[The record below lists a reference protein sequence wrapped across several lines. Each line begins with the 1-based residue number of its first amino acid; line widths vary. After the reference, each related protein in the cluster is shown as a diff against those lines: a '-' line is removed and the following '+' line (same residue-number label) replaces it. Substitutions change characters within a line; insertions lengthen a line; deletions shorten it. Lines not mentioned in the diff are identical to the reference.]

1 MKFKTLKTNLSNL
14 KIKSYFKRFGLDEIT
29 KHKNFKKR
37 KVNQMID
44 DFAFQPELDELYL
57 LHRYIIQFRRMTI
70 LEFGIGWSTIVMA
83 NALQYNRNKYLS
95 KVENLR
101 MSNAGQIH
109 CLDNSKS
116 WAKKMKIKL
125 KRYSKIVK
133 LNYSEVFM
141 DRFNGKI
148 CTSFKDALKE
158 KPDIS
163 IICNETS
170 FHVDTALE
178 LAKIN
183 SHLFI
188 EKPLS
193 HSLVNLTKLLK
204 IVKRKKLIT
213 MVGCNM
219 RFHDGIKSIKKLLDK
234 NELGQIFSVTAENG
248 SYMPDWHPGE
258 DYHISYASNK
268 KMGGGVVLTQIHEID
283 YLFWFFGK
291 VSNVLS
297 ISDKLSD
304 LQLDVEDFSS
314 SILKFKNN
322 IVAEIHLDY
331 YQKPSV
337 RKCKII
343 GRKGKIIWNYENNH
357 LQIFKNS
364 TKKLSTKLIDKKF
377 DRNKMYVEELKY
389 FLNCVKNKKT
399 CMNSIIEA
407 YEVQKIAFA
416 MKNSSNK
423 GKKIF

>member
-1 MKFKTLKTNLSNL
+1 MGYGSIGKRHTDNLLNIGKL
-14 KIKSYFKRFGLDEIT
+14 EI
-29 KHKNFKKR
+29 
-37 KVNQMID
+37 
-44 DFAFQPELDELYL
+44 
-57 LHRYIIQFRRMTI
+57 
-70 LEFGIGWSTIVMA
+70 IV
-83 NALQYNRNKYLS
+83 
-95 KVENLR
+95 
-101 MSNAGQIH
+101 
-109 CLDNSKS
+109 
-116 WAKKMKIKL
+116 
-125 KRYSKIVK
+125 YSKNKESFKLVK
-133 LNYSEVFM
+133 KGV
-141 DRFNGKI
+141 KI

-170 FHVDTALE
+170 FHVDTAIK

-423 GKKIF
+423 GKKISLK

>member
-1 MKFKTLKTNLSNL
+1 MGYGSIGKRHTDNLLNIGKL
-14 KIKSYFKRFGLDEIT
+14 EI
-29 KHKNFKKR
+29 
-37 KVNQMID
+37 
-44 DFAFQPELDELYL
+44 
-57 LHRYIIQFRRMTI
+57 
-70 LEFGIGWSTIVMA
+70 IV
-83 NALQYNRNKYLS
+83 
-95 KVENLR
+95 
-101 MSNAGQIH
+101 
-109 CLDNSKS
+109 
-116 WAKKMKIKL
+116 
-125 KRYSKIVK
+125 YSKNKESFKLVK
-133 LNYSEVFM
+133 KGV
-141 DRFNGKI
+141 KI
-148 CTSFKDALKE
+148 FTSFKDALKE

-170 FHVDTALE
+170 FHIDTAIK

-389 FLNCVKNKKT
+389 FLNCVNNKKT

-423 GKKIF
+423 GKKISLK

>member
-1 MKFKTLKTNLSNL
+1 VGYGSIGKRHTDNLLNIGKL
-14 KIKSYFKRFGLDEIT
+14 EI
-29 KHKNFKKR
+29 
-37 KVNQMID
+37 
-44 DFAFQPELDELYL
+44 
-57 LHRYIIQFRRMTI
+57 
-70 LEFGIGWSTIVMA
+70 IV
-83 NALQYNRNKYLS
+83 
-95 KVENLR
+95 
-101 MSNAGQIH
+101 
-109 CLDNSKS
+109 
-116 WAKKMKIKL
+116 
-125 KRYSKIVK
+125 YSKNKESFKLVK
-133 LNYSEVFM
+133 KGV
-141 DRFNGKI
+141 KI

-170 FHVDTALE
+170 FHVDTAIK

-389 FLNCVKNKKT
+389 FLNCVNNKKT

-423 GKKIF
+423 GKKISLK

>member
-1 MKFKTLKTNLSNL
+1 MGYGSIGKRHTDNLLNIGKL
-14 KIKSYFKRFGLDEIT
+14 EI
-29 KHKNFKKR
+29 
-37 KVNQMID
+37 
-44 DFAFQPELDELYL
+44 
-57 LHRYIIQFRRMTI
+57 
-70 LEFGIGWSTIVMA
+70 IV
-83 NALQYNRNKYLS
+83 
-95 KVENLR
+95 
-101 MSNAGQIH
+101 
-109 CLDNSKS
+109 
-116 WAKKMKIKL
+116 
-125 KRYSKIVK
+125 YSKNKESFKLVK
-133 LNYSEVFM
+133 KGV
-141 DRFNGKI
+141 KI

-170 FHVDTALE
+170 FHVDTAIK

-364 TKKLSTKLIDKKF
+364 TKKFSTKLIDKKF

-389 FLNCVKNKKT
+389 FLNCVNNKKT

-423 GKKIF
+423 GKKISLK

>member
-1 MKFKTLKTNLSNL
+1 MCL
-14 KIKSYFKRFGLDEIT
+14 KILIVGYGSIGKRHTDNLLKIGNSEIIVYSNNKESFKLI
-29 KHKNFKKR
+29 KR
-37 KVNQMID
+37 GV
-44 DFAFQPELDELYL
+44 
-57 LHRYIIQFRRMTI
+57 
-70 LEFGIGWSTIVMA
+70 
-83 NALQYNRNKYLS
+83 
-95 KVENLR
+95 
-101 MSNAGQIH
+101 
-109 CLDNSKS
+109 
-116 WAKKMKIKL
+116 KI
-125 KRYSKIVK
+125 Y
-133 LNYSEVFM
+133 
-141 DRFNGKI
+141 
-148 CTSFKDALKE
+148 TSFEDALKE

-170 FHVDTALE
+170 FHVDTAIK

-204 IVKRKKLIT
+204 IVKEKKLIT

-219 RFHDGIKSIKKLLDK
+219 RFHDGIKSIKKLLEK
-234 NELGQIFSVTAENG
+234 NELGQIFSVIAENG

-268 KMGGGVVLTQIHEID
+268 KLGGGVVLTQIHEID

-291 VSNVLS
+291 VSEVIS

-322 IVAEIHLDY
+322 IVAEVHLDY

-337 RKCKII
+337 RTCKII
-343 GRKGKIIWNYENNH
+343 GKKGKIIWNYENNH

-364 TKKLSTKLIDKKF
+364 TKQFSTKMIDKKY

-389 FLNCVKNKKT
+389 FLNCVKKKKT
-399 CMNSIIEA
+399 CMNSIVEA

-416 MKNSSNK
+416 IKNSSNK
-423 GKKIF
+423 NKKISLK

>member
-1 MKFKTLKTNLSNL
+1 MGYGSIGKRHTDNLLNIGKL
-14 KIKSYFKRFGLDEIT
+14 EI
-29 KHKNFKKR
+29 
-37 KVNQMID
+37 
-44 DFAFQPELDELYL
+44 
-57 LHRYIIQFRRMTI
+57 
-70 LEFGIGWSTIVMA
+70 IV
-83 NALQYNRNKYLS
+83 
-95 KVENLR
+95 
-101 MSNAGQIH
+101 
-109 CLDNSKS
+109 
-116 WAKKMKIKL
+116 
-125 KRYSKIVK
+125 YSKNKESFKLVK
-133 LNYSEVFM
+133 KGV
-141 DRFNGKI
+141 KI

-170 FHVDTALE
+170 FHVDTAIK

-258 DYHISYASNK
+258 DYRISYASNK

-389 FLNCVKNKKT
+389 FLNCVNNKKT

-423 GKKIF
+423 GKKISLK

>member
-1 MKFKTLKTNLSNL
+1 MGYGSIGKRHTDNLLNIGKL
-14 KIKSYFKRFGLDEIT
+14 EI
-29 KHKNFKKR
+29 
-37 KVNQMID
+37 
-44 DFAFQPELDELYL
+44 
-57 LHRYIIQFRRMTI
+57 
-70 LEFGIGWSTIVMA
+70 IV
-83 NALQYNRNKYLS
+83 
-95 KVENLR
+95 
-101 MSNAGQIH
+101 
-109 CLDNSKS
+109 
-116 WAKKMKIKL
+116 
-125 KRYSKIVK
+125 YSKNKESFKLVK
-133 LNYSEVFM
+133 KGV
-141 DRFNGKI
+141 KI

-170 FHVDTALE
+170 FHVDTAIK

-389 FLNCVKNKKT
+389 FLNCIKNKKT
-399 CMNSIIEA
+399 CMNSIVEA

-423 GKKIF
+423 GKKISLK

>member
-1 MKFKTLKTNLSNL
+1 MGYGSIGKRHTDNLLNIGKL
-14 KIKSYFKRFGLDEIT
+14 EI
-29 KHKNFKKR
+29 
-37 KVNQMID
+37 
-44 DFAFQPELDELYL
+44 
-57 LHRYIIQFRRMTI
+57 
-70 LEFGIGWSTIVMA
+70 IV
-83 NALQYNRNKYLS
+83 
-95 KVENLR
+95 
-101 MSNAGQIH
+101 
-109 CLDNSKS
+109 
-116 WAKKMKIKL
+116 
-125 KRYSKIVK
+125 YSKNKESFKLVK
-133 LNYSEVFM
+133 KGV
-141 DRFNGKI
+141 KI

-170 FHVDTALE
+170 FHVDTAIK

-389 FLNCVKNKKT
+389 FLNCVKNKKD
-399 CMNSIIEA
+399 CMNSIVEA
-407 YEVQKIAFA
+407 YEIQKVALAI
-416 MKNSSNK
+416 KSSSNI
-423 GKKIF
+423 GKKISLK

>member
-1 MKFKTLKTNLSNL
+1 MCL
-14 KIKSYFKRFGLDEIT
+14 KILIVGYGSIGKRHTDNLLNIGKLEI
-29 KHKNFKKR
+29 
-37 KVNQMID
+37 
-44 DFAFQPELDELYL
+44 
-57 LHRYIIQFRRMTI
+57 
-70 LEFGIGWSTIVMA
+70 IV
-83 NALQYNRNKYLS
+83 
-95 KVENLR
+95 
-101 MSNAGQIH
+101 
-109 CLDNSKS
+109 
-116 WAKKMKIKL
+116 
-125 KRYSKIVK
+125 YSKNKESFKLVK
-133 LNYSEVFM
+133 KGV
-141 DRFNGKI
+141 KI

-170 FHVDTALE
+170 FHVDTAIK

-389 FLNCVKNKKT
+389 FLNCVNNKKT

-423 GKKIF
+423 NKKIFLK

>member
-1 MKFKTLKTNLSNL
+1 VGYGSIGKRHTDNLLNIGKL
-14 KIKSYFKRFGLDEIT
+14 EI
-29 KHKNFKKR
+29 
-37 KVNQMID
+37 
-44 DFAFQPELDELYL
+44 
-57 LHRYIIQFRRMTI
+57 
-70 LEFGIGWSTIVMA
+70 IV
-83 NALQYNRNKYLS
+83 
-95 KVENLR
+95 
-101 MSNAGQIH
+101 
-109 CLDNSKS
+109 
-116 WAKKMKIKL
+116 
-125 KRYSKIVK
+125 YSKNKESFKLVK
-133 LNYSEVFM
+133 KGV
-141 DRFNGKI
+141 KI

-170 FHVDTALE
+170 FHVDTAIK

-258 DYHISYASNK
+258 DYRISYASNK

-389 FLNCVKNKKT
+389 FLNCVNNKKT

-423 GKKIF
+423 GKKISLK

>member
-1 MKFKTLKTNLSNL
+1 MGYGSIGKRHTDNLLNIGKL
-14 KIKSYFKRFGLDEIT
+14 EI
-29 KHKNFKKR
+29 
-37 KVNQMID
+37 
-44 DFAFQPELDELYL
+44 
-57 LHRYIIQFRRMTI
+57 
-70 LEFGIGWSTIVMA
+70 IV
-83 NALQYNRNKYLS
+83 
-95 KVENLR
+95 
-101 MSNAGQIH
+101 
-109 CLDNSKS
+109 
-116 WAKKMKIKL
+116 
-125 KRYSKIVK
+125 YSKNKESFKLVK
-133 LNYSEVFM
+133 KGV
-141 DRFNGKI
+141 KI
-148 CTSFKDALKE
+148 CTSFEDALKE

-170 FHVDTALE
+170 FHVDTAIK

-258 DYHISYASNK
+258 DYRISYASNK

-389 FLNCVKNKKT
+389 FLNCVNNKKT

-423 GKKIF
+423 GKKISLK

>member
-1 MKFKTLKTNLSNL
+1 MCL
-14 KIKSYFKRFGLDEIT
+14 KILIVGYGSIGKRHTDNLLNIGKLEI
-29 KHKNFKKR
+29 
-37 KVNQMID
+37 
-44 DFAFQPELDELYL
+44 
-57 LHRYIIQFRRMTI
+57 
-70 LEFGIGWSTIVMA
+70 IV
-83 NALQYNRNKYLS
+83 
-95 KVENLR
+95 
-101 MSNAGQIH
+101 
-109 CLDNSKS
+109 
-116 WAKKMKIKL
+116 
-125 KRYSKIVK
+125 YSKNKESFKLVK
-133 LNYSEVFM
+133 KGV
-141 DRFNGKI
+141 KI

-170 FHVDTALE
+170 FHVDTAIK

-423 GKKIF
+423 GKKISLK

>member
-1 MKFKTLKTNLSNL
+1 MCL
-14 KIKSYFKRFGLDEIT
+14 KILIVGYGSIGKRHTDNLLNIGKLEI
-29 KHKNFKKR
+29 
-37 KVNQMID
+37 
-44 DFAFQPELDELYL
+44 
-57 LHRYIIQFRRMTI
+57 
-70 LEFGIGWSTIVMA
+70 IV
-83 NALQYNRNKYLS
+83 
-95 KVENLR
+95 
-101 MSNAGQIH
+101 
-109 CLDNSKS
+109 
-116 WAKKMKIKL
+116 
-125 KRYSKIVK
+125 YSKNKESFKLVK
-133 LNYSEVFM
+133 KGV
-141 DRFNGKI
+141 KI

-170 FHVDTALE
+170 FHVDTAIK

-258 DYHISYASNK
+258 DYRISYASNK

-291 VSNVLS
+291 VSDVLS
-297 ISDKLSD
+297 VSDKLSD
-304 LQLDVEDFSS
+304 LKLDVEDFSS

-322 IVAEIHLDY
+322 IIAEIHLDY

-389 FLNCVKNKKT
+389 FLNCVNNKKT

-423 GKKIF
+423 GKKISLK

>member
-1 MKFKTLKTNLSNL
+1 MCL
-14 KIKSYFKRFGLDEIT
+14 KILIVGYGSIGKRHTDNLLNIGKLEI
-29 KHKNFKKR
+29 
-37 KVNQMID
+37 
-44 DFAFQPELDELYL
+44 
-57 LHRYIIQFRRMTI
+57 
-70 LEFGIGWSTIVMA
+70 IV
-83 NALQYNRNKYLS
+83 
-95 KVENLR
+95 
-101 MSNAGQIH
+101 
-109 CLDNSKS
+109 
-116 WAKKMKIKL
+116 
-125 KRYSKIVK
+125 YSKNKESFKLVK
-133 LNYSEVFM
+133 KGV
-141 DRFNGKI
+141 KI

-170 FHVDTALE
+170 FHVDTAIK

-258 DYHISYASNK
+258 DYRISYASNK

-389 FLNCVKNKKT
+389 FLNCVNNKKT

-423 GKKIF
+423 GKKISLK

>member
-1 MKFKTLKTNLSNL
+1 MCL
-14 KIKSYFKRFGLDEIT
+14 KILIVGYGSIGKRHTDNLLNIGKLEI
-29 KHKNFKKR
+29 
-37 KVNQMID
+37 
-44 DFAFQPELDELYL
+44 
-57 LHRYIIQFRRMTI
+57 
-70 LEFGIGWSTIVMA
+70 IV
-83 NALQYNRNKYLS
+83 
-95 KVENLR
+95 
-101 MSNAGQIH
+101 
-109 CLDNSKS
+109 
-116 WAKKMKIKL
+116 
-125 KRYSKIVK
+125 YSKNKESFKLVK
-133 LNYSEVFM
+133 KGV
-141 DRFNGKI
+141 KI

-170 FHVDTALE
+170 FHVDTAIK

-389 FLNCVKNKKT
+389 FLNCVNNKKT

-423 GKKIF
+423 GKKISLK

>member
-1 MKFKTLKTNLSNL
+1 MGYGSIGKRHTDNLLNIGKL
-14 KIKSYFKRFGLDEIT
+14 EI
-29 KHKNFKKR
+29 
-37 KVNQMID
+37 
-44 DFAFQPELDELYL
+44 
-57 LHRYIIQFRRMTI
+57 
-70 LEFGIGWSTIVMA
+70 IV
-83 NALQYNRNKYLS
+83 
-95 KVENLR
+95 
-101 MSNAGQIH
+101 
-109 CLDNSKS
+109 
-116 WAKKMKIKL
+116 
-125 KRYSKIVK
+125 YSKNKESFKLVK
-133 LNYSEVFM
+133 KGV
-141 DRFNGKI
+141 KI

-170 FHVDTALE
+170 FHVDTAIK

-389 FLNCVKNKKT
+389 FLNCVNNKKT

-423 GKKIF
+423 GKKISLK

>member
-1 MKFKTLKTNLSNL
+1 MCL
-14 KIKSYFKRFGLDEIT
+14 KILIVGYGSIGKRHTDNLLNIGKLEI
-29 KHKNFKKR
+29 
-37 KVNQMID
+37 
-44 DFAFQPELDELYL
+44 
-57 LHRYIIQFRRMTI
+57 
-70 LEFGIGWSTIVMA
+70 IV
-83 NALQYNRNKYLS
+83 
-95 KVENLR
+95 
-101 MSNAGQIH
+101 
-109 CLDNSKS
+109 
-116 WAKKMKIKL
+116 
-125 KRYSKIVK
+125 YSKNKESFKLVK
-133 LNYSEVFM
+133 KGV
-141 DRFNGKI
+141 KI

-170 FHVDTALE
+170 FHVDTAIK

-364 TKKLSTKLIDKKF
+364 TKKFSTKLIDKKF

-389 FLNCVKNKKT
+389 FLNCVNNKKT

-423 GKKIF
+423 GKKISLK

>member
-1 MKFKTLKTNLSNL
+1 MGYGSIGKRHTDNLLNIGKL
-14 KIKSYFKRFGLDEIT
+14 EI
-29 KHKNFKKR
+29 
-37 KVNQMID
+37 
-44 DFAFQPELDELYL
+44 
-57 LHRYIIQFRRMTI
+57 
-70 LEFGIGWSTIVMA
+70 IV
-83 NALQYNRNKYLS
+83 
-95 KVENLR
+95 
-101 MSNAGQIH
+101 
-109 CLDNSKS
+109 
-116 WAKKMKIKL
+116 
-125 KRYSKIVK
+125 YSKNKESFKLVK
-133 LNYSEVFM
+133 KGV
-141 DRFNGKI
+141 KI

-170 FHVDTALE
+170 FHVDTAIK

-258 DYHISYASNK
+258 DYRISYASNK

-357 LQIFKNS
+357 LQIF
-364 TKKLSTKLIDKKF
+364 
-377 DRNKMYVEELKY
+377 
-389 FLNCVKNKKT
+389 
-399 CMNSIIEA
+399 
-407 YEVQKIAFA
+407 
-416 MKNSSNK
+416 
-423 GKKIF
+423 

>member
-1 MKFKTLKTNLSNL
+1 VGYGSIGKRHTDNLLNIGKL
-14 KIKSYFKRFGLDEIT
+14 EI
-29 KHKNFKKR
+29 
-37 KVNQMID
+37 
-44 DFAFQPELDELYL
+44 
-57 LHRYIIQFRRMTI
+57 
-70 LEFGIGWSTIVMA
+70 IV
-83 NALQYNRNKYLS
+83 
-95 KVENLR
+95 
-101 MSNAGQIH
+101 
-109 CLDNSKS
+109 
-116 WAKKMKIKL
+116 
-125 KRYSKIVK
+125 YSKNKESFKLVK
-133 LNYSEVFM
+133 KGV
-141 DRFNGKI
+141 KI

-170 FHVDTALE
+170 FHVDTAIK

-258 DYHISYASNK
+258 DYRISYASNK

-423 GKKIF
+423 GKKISLK